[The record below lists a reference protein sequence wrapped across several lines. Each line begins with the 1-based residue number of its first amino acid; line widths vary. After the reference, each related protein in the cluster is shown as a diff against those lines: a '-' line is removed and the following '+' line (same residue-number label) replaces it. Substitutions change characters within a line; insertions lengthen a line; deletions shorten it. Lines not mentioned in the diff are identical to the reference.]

1 MQIHPASVP
10 YMGALIFSAFV
21 SLLLAYKAYLT
32 FDYRRVRFAKY
43 FIFLMLCMAEWTVFY
58 AGEVGFI
65 GAEAKFLCTRLSYP
79 GNAFLSVMWFLFAAE
94 YCDMG
99 RNFTRRFEKF
109 FFIEP
114 VLSVLAVN
122 TNSLHWL
129 YYSGYSV
136 ETFGEVPIL
145 ILEQGPLFRILY
157 VYSFSLSLLGI
168 FFFAIKFIRSSPALK
183 PQLGILTSG
192 ALLPIFGN
200 VLYVKNIGPFAFID
214 PTAFSFAIAGLFFF
228 WGTREEEFLN
238 LVPIARENVIETM
251 KDGYIVLDTEGN
263 IADINSAVLDI
274 AGKSRKFALGK
285 SVMEILGEHVD
296 SFSGHGWEED
306 FSQEVS
312 TKKGSNEIFFNVKVS
327 PIRFEGRVEGRLVI
341 IRDVTEA
348 YLYREA
354 LKEANK
360 KINLMSSITRH
371 DILNQ
376 VNVLSGYTELLS
388 ERLPAN
394 LINDPKTERYLNNLK
409 KSIETIHSQI
419 LFTGDYQNLGVESPV
434 WQSVRSTANEAA
446 FAFSNAGVKF
456 SIQEGDMEV
465 YADPLFQ
472 KAFYNL
478 FDNALSHGESV
489 SEISVTFREAG
500 ENAVIEVLDNGVGI
514 PADMKEI
521 IFEKSVG
528 KNTGLGLF
536 LVKNIFSITG
546 MEIRET
552 GCEGEGARFE
562 ITVPPGNWRPAGTD
576 LSPDLRPIENELS
589 FEPVFEPEL
598 SPDLT

>member
-1 MQIHPASVP
+1 
-10 YMGALIFSAFV
+10 MGALVFSAFI

-43 FIFLMLCMAEWTVFY
+43 FILLMLCMAEWTVFY

-79 GNAFLSVMWFLFAAE
+79 GNAFLAVMWFMFAAE

-99 RNFTRRFEKF
+99 RNFIRRFELF

-114 VLSVLAVN
+114 LMSVLAVN

-129 YYSGYSV
+129 YYSRYSV
-136 ETFGEVPIL
+136 EFFGEVPIL
-145 ILEQGPLFRILY
+145 ILEHGPLFQVLY
-157 VYSFSLSLLGI
+157 IYSFTLSILGI
-168 FFFAIKFIRSSPALK
+168 FFFIYRFIRSSPALK
-183 PQLGILTSG
+183 PQLGILSFG

-200 VLYVKNIGPFAFID
+200 LLYVMDFGPLAFID
-214 PTAFSFAIAGLFFF
+214 PTGFSFALAGLVFF

-238 LVPIARENVIETM
+238 LVPIAREYVIETM
-251 KDGYIVLDTEGN
+251 KDGYIVLDAEGN
-263 IADINSAVLDI
+263 IADINPAALDL

-285 SVMEILGEHVD
+285 GVNEIFREHAD
-296 SFSGHGWEED
+296 SFSESGWEED
-306 FSQEVS
+306 FSKEIS
-312 TKKGSNEIFFNVKVS
+312 IKNGSNNLFFDVWVS
-327 PIRFEGRVEGRLVI
+327 PIRFEDRVEGRLVI
-341 IRDVTEA
+341 IRDITEA
-348 YLYREA
+348 YLYGEA

-388 ERLPAN
+388 EMLSEN
-394 LINDPKTERYLNNLK
+394 FKNDPKAGRYLNNLK

-419 LFTGDYQNLGVESPV
+419 LFTGAYQNLGVESPV
-434 WQSVRSTANEAA
+434 WQSVRSMASEAA
-446 FAFSNAGVKF
+446 FAFSNSGVEF

-465 YADPLFQ
+465 YADSLFQ

-489 SEISVTFREAG
+489 SEISLSFREAG
-500 ENAVIEVLDNGVGI
+500 EKAVIEVMDNGTGI
-514 PADMKEI
+514 SADMKEA
-521 IFEKSVG
+521 IFDKSVG
-528 KNTGLGLF
+528 KNTGFGLF

-552 GCEGEGARFE
+552 GCEGKGARFE
-562 ITVPPGNWRPAGTD
+562 ITVPPGNWRQAGNVPC
-576 LSPDLRPIENELS
+576 SNLRPIGTDPS
-589 FEPVFEPEL
+589 PEL
-598 SPDLT
+598 TLARN

>member
-1 MQIHPASVP
+1 
-10 YMGALIFSAFV
+10 MGALVFSAFI

-79 GNAFLSVMWFLFAAE
+79 GNAFLSVTWFLFAAE

-99 RNFTRRFEKF
+99 RNLIRRFEKF

-122 TNSLHWL
+122 TNSFHWL
-129 YYSGYSV
+129 YYSGYSI

-145 ILEQGPLFRILY
+145 ILEHGPLFRILY

-168 FFFAIKFIRSSPALK
+168 FFFVIKFIRSSPALK
-183 PQLGILTSG
+183 PQLGVLTFG
-192 ALLPIFGN
+192 AFLPIFGN

-228 WGTREEEFLN
+228 WGTREEEFLS

-263 IADINSAVLDI
+263 IADINPAALDL

-285 SVMEILGEHVD
+285 SVKEIFGEHAD

-306 FSQEVS
+306 FSKEVS
-312 TKKGSNEIFFNVKVS
+312 RKKGLNEIFFNVKVS
-327 PIRFEGRVEGRLVI
+327 PIRFEDFVEGRLVI

-434 WQSVRSTANEAA
+434 WQSFRSTANEVA
-446 FAFSNAGVKF
+446 FAFSNRRVAF
-456 SIQEGDMEV
+456 SIQEEDMEV

-478 FDNALSHGESV
+478 FDNSLSHGEYV
-489 SEISVTFREAG
+489 SEISVSFREAG
-500 ENAVIEVLDNGVGI
+500 EKAVIEVLDNGAGV
-514 PADMKEI
+514 PADIKEA
-521 IFEKSVG
+521 IFKKSVG

-552 GCEGEGARFE
+552 GYEGEGARFE

-576 LSPDLRPIENELS
+576 LSSDLRPIRDLPEAELEINPGFAGS
-589 FEPVFEPEL
+589 R
-598 SPDLT
+598 T

>member
-1 MQIHPASVP
+1 
-10 YMGALIFSAFV
+10 MGALVFSAFISV
-21 SLLLAYKAYLT
+21 LLAYKAYLT

-43 FIFLMLCMAEWTVFY
+43 FIFLMLCMAEWTIFY

-79 GNAFLSVMWFLFAAE
+79 GNAFLSVMWLFFAAE
-94 YCDMG
+94 YCDIG
-99 RNFTRRFEKF
+99 RNFIRRFEKF
-109 FFIEP
+109 FFIVP

-129 YYSGYSV
+129 YYSGYSI

-145 ILEQGPLFRILY
+145 ILEHGSLFRILY

-168 FFFAIKFIRSSPALK
+168 FFFVIRFIRSSPALK
-183 PQLGILTSG
+183 PHLGILTAG
-192 ALLPIFGN
+192 AILPIFGN
-200 VLYVKNIGPFAFID
+200 LLYVKDVGPFAFID

-228 WGTREEEFLN
+228 WGTREGEFLN

-263 IADINSAVLDI
+263 IADINPAALDL
-274 AGKSRKFALGK
+274 AGKSRKSALRK
-285 SVMEILGEHVD
+285 NVMEIFEEHAD
-296 SFSGHGWEED
+296 LFSGHGWEED
-306 FSQEVS
+306 FSREAS
-312 TKKGSNEIFFNVKVS
+312 IKKGSNEMFFNVNVS
-327 PIRFEGRVEGRLVI
+327 PILFEDRAEGSLVI

-348 YLYREA
+348 YLYGEA

-376 VNVLSGYTELLS
+376 VNVLSGYTELLC
-388 ERLPAN
+388 EILPAN
-394 LINDPKTERYLNNLK
+394 LKKDPKAGRYLNNLN
-409 KSIETIHSQI
+409 KSIETIHSHI
-419 LFTGDYQNLGVESPV
+419 LFTGDYQDLGVESPI

-446 FAFSNAGVKF
+446 SAFSNTGITF
-456 SIQEGDMEV
+456 STQEGDVEV

-472 KAFYNL
+472 KVFYNL

-489 SEISVTFREAG
+489 SEISIAFRESG
-500 ENAVIEVLDNGVGI
+500 EKAVIEVLDNGVGV
-514 PADMKEI
+514 PSDMKES
-521 IFEKSVG
+521 IFKKSVG

-546 MEIRET
+546 IEIRET
-552 GCEGEGARFE
+552 GYEGKGARFE
-562 ITVPPGNWRPAGTD
+562 IIVPPGNWRPARTD
-576 LSPDLRPIENELS
+576 PSLEREANHKAA
-589 FEPVFEPEL
+589 
-598 SPDLT
+598 LTA

>member
-122 TNSLHWL
+122 TNNLHWL

-145 ILEQGPLFRILY
+145 ILEHGPLFRIFYLF
-157 VYSFSLSLLGI
+157 SFSLSLLGI
-168 FFFAIKFIRSSPALK
+168 FFFALKFIRSSPALK
-183 PQLGILTSG
+183 PQLGILTFG
-192 ALLPIFGN
+192 AFLPIFGN

-214 PTAFSFAIAGLFFF
+214 PTGFSFALAGVVFF

-263 IADINSAVLDI
+263 IADINSAALDI

-285 SVMEILGEHVD
+285 SVTEILGEHVD

-306 FSQEVS
+306 FSKEVS

-394 LINDPKTERYLNNLK
+394 LINDPKNERYLNNLK

-434 WQSVRSTANEAA
+434 WQSVRSTANEVA
-446 FAFSNAGVKF
+446 FAFSNRRVVF
-456 SIQEGDMEV
+456 SIPEEDMEV

-489 SEISVTFREAG
+489 SDISVTFREAG
-500 ENAVIEVLDNGVGI
+500 DIAVIEVLDNGTGI
-514 PADMKEI
+514 SSDMKEA
-521 IFEKSVG
+521 IFDKSVG

-552 GCEGEGARFE
+552 GCEGKGARFE
-562 ITVPPGNWRPAGTD
+562 ITVPPGNWRLGGTD
-576 LSPDLRPIENELS
+576 LSPDLRPIRDLPEAELEVNPGFAGS
-589 FEPVFEPEL
+589 R
-598 SPDLT
+598 T